1 MFYELAKLLPE
12 CKYDEQ
18 ESKRQDKILK
28 RLHRERTW
36 NPVLFRVYEA
46 IKNIKKPVDK

>member
-18 ESKRQDKILK
+18 ESKRQDKILR
-28 RLHRERTW
+28 RLRRERTW
-36 NPVLFRVYEA
+36 NPVLLSIYEE
-46 IKNIKKPVDK
+46 IKKY